1 MAVSPSLELRMDR
14 LGVLHT
20 KVCNIYSE
28 MVANSKGYMNEIF
41 KFNST
46 MSVKAKKEA
55 VSAARKCFESNERL
69 RIEMEE
75 AQRELRAVSNDAA
88 KLIMKEQKDF
98 IDQLFNYDTTGGC

>member
-14 LGVLHT
+14 LGVLNT
-20 KVCNIYSE
+20 KICNIYSE

-55 VSAARKCFESNERL
+55 VSAAKKCFESNEKL
-69 RIEMEE
+69 RMEMEE
-75 AQRELRAVSNDAA
+75 TQKEARALSDSVA
-88 KLIMKEQKDF
+88 KLIMEEQKDF
-98 IDQLFNYDTTGGC
+98 IDQLFNGN